1 MKIPKILLAAS
12 LVCLA
17 MLLWLVPAANVVAQ
31 TDNTPTPA
39 IVFVTATPSD
49 ATTNTNPPAA
59 PGAPAT
65 AAATGNAAAPAS
77 DASVPR
83 EKQALRAAL
92 AVLGKQLG
100 QKITYVKTWTWELDA
115 FNDSALGCPAS
126 GHLPRPGAA
135 RRIRSGGH

>member
-1 MKIPKILLAAS
+1 
-12 LVCLA
+12 
-17 MLLWLVPAANVVAQ
+17 
-31 TDNTPTPA
+31 
-39 IVFVTATPSD
+39 FVTATPSD

-100 QKITYVKTWTWELDA
+100 QKITYVKQWSWELDA
-115 FNDSALGCPAS
+115 FNDSAHGCPAEYRRSEMDQGSASAQRRQCS
-126 GHLPRPGAA
+126 GPHQRGARA
-135 RRIRSGGH
+135 GLQDSAVDQGRKQ